1 MIPQKLT
8 LNNFMSYQKTD
19 PLDFTSFNIACL
31 TGENGVGKS
40 SLLEAISWAL
50 WGKSR
55 AGSDDDLIN
64 LKTDEMWVEFIFQV
78 EGNNYKVIRKRSRKK
93 RGHSELYL
101 YSYNKKTSGF
111 YSISEDKIAD
121 TQQKIEKLLKIPYR
135 IFTNSAYLRQGKADE
150 FTTKTAAER
159 KEILAEILDLK
170 LYDELSKTAREQAK
184 IAKTETESLK
194 IQTKDLK
201 EQISE
206 GPEVEKEYTKLKKQI
221 VTLREKTKKSEIVV
235 QKLQAKIVKKQI
247 LDQKRESLALD
258 LVEIIREGKE
268 LKIET
273 QENLAEIKDINQTL
287 KQESEILTNFK
298 KLQDLQKTEE
308 RLAKKQIQVLEL
320 IKNRAAIEA
329 DKNKIEVQIS
339 KISKISKCPTC
350 LRKMSKLEAAEIISN
365 LKKELR
371 QDVLTRLAEFN
382 EKIKKI
388 DYDKLKHQKI
398 KQGIDNLRVFESE
411 KNKLDRDKAILKE
424 KEKAKEKLVKQIQVK
439 KKEYLDK
446 SSEMKKIEE
455 EIKVFTPTELK
466 LKDQKEK
473 LESLQD
479 QIAEFREK
487 SGILN
492 QKLTQISEFQKR
504 LTEKAKQA
512 EKKERDY
519 DIFLEL
525 ADIFSKKGIQARI
538 LETAIPEIEN
548 QTNIVLD
555 KLTQGAMRI
564 TLVTQKKKKTSEDL
578 IETLDIQIKD
588 QLGVRKYEMF
598 SGGEAFRINFA
609 LRIALSR
616 FLAQR
621 AGAKLQFLAI
631 DEGFGTQD
639 ETGRRQLVEAINNIS
654 KDFEKI
660 LVITHIQ
667 ELKDSFETR
676 IDVTK
681 DEKGS
686 KIKIVY

>member
-8 LNNFMSYQKTD
+8 LHNFMSYQKPE
-19 PLDFTSFNIACL
+19 PLDFNTFNIACL
-31 TGENGVGKS
+31 AGENGVGKS
-40 SLLEAISWAL
+40 SLLEAISWVL

-64 LKTDEMWVEFIFQV
+64 LRADEMWVELNFQAQ
-78 EGNNYKVIRKRSRKK
+78 GNNYKVLRKRSRKK

-101 YSYNKKTSGF
+101 YSFNKKTSGF
-111 YSISEDKIAD
+111 YSISEDKISD
-121 TQQKIEKLLKIPYR
+121 TQEKIGKLLKTPYR
-135 IFTNSAYLRQGKADE
+135 IFVNSAYLRQGKADE

-170 LYDELSKTAREQAK
+170 LYDELSGTAREKAK

-194 IQTKDLK
+194 IQIQDLK

-206 GPEVEKEYTKLKKQI
+206 KPQAKNDFLKLKKQI
-221 VTLREKTKKSEIVV
+221 ATLKEKTKKAESIV
-235 QKLQAKIVKKQI
+235 QKLQSKIVKKQI
-247 LDQKRESLALD
+247 LDQENQTLSENLTD
-258 LVEIIREGKE
+258 IIREGKE
-268 LKIET
+268 LKIEAL
-273 QENLAEIKDINQTL
+273 ENLAEIKDTNQTL
-287 KQESEILTNFK
+287 KQENKILTDFK
-298 KLQDLQKTEE
+298 KLQDLQKAEE
-308 RLAKKQIQVLEL
+308 QFAKKQIQVLEL
-320 IKNRAAIEA
+320 VKDEAALKA

-350 LRKMSKLEAAEIISN
+350 LRKMSKNEADKIISN
-365 LKKELR
+365 LKKELK
-371 QDVLTRLAEFN
+371 DSVLNKLTKLN
-382 EKIKKI
+382 QKIKKI
-388 DYDKLKHQKI
+388 GYDKTKHQRIKEGIEELKI
-398 KQGIDNLRVFESE
+398 SELE
-411 KNKLDRDKAILKE
+411 KNKLDRQKAVLKE
-424 KEKAKEKLVKQIQVK
+424 KLKAKEKLAKQIQIK
-439 KKEYLDK
+439 KKEYLEK
-446 SSEMKKIEE
+446 SSRLKKVEK
-455 EIKVFTPTELK
+455 EIKVFIPFE
-466 LKDQKEK
+466 EK
-473 LESLQD
+473 LETEKADLENLQN
-479 QIAEFREK
+479 QTAELREK
-487 SGILN
+487 IGVLR
-492 QKLTQISEFQKR
+492 QKLTQIAESENR
-504 LTEKAKQA
+504 LTEKSKLAKKA
-512 EKKERDY
+512 EKET

-548 QTNIVLD
+548 QANIILD
-555 KLTQGAMRI
+555 ELTQSTMQIA
-564 TLVTQKKKKTSEDL
+564 LVTQKKKKTSEDL

-588 QLGVRKYEMF
+588 QLGARKYEMF

-639 ETGRRQLVEAINNIS
+639 EIGRRQLVEAINNIS

>member
-1 MIPQKLT
+1 MIPQKLS
-8 LNNFMSYQKTD
+8 LHNFMSYQKSE
-19 PLDFTSFNIACL
+19 PLDFGTFNIACL
-31 TGENGVGKS
+31 AGENGVGKS
-40 SLLEAISWAL
+40 SILEAISWAL

-64 LKTDEMWVEFIFQV
+64 LRADEMWVEFVFQA
-78 EGNNYKVIRKRSRKK
+78 ENNTYKLIRKRSRKK

-121 TQQKIEKLLKIPYR
+121 TQQKIEKLLKVPYR
-135 IFTNSAYLRQGKADE
+135 VFTNSAYLRQGKADE

-170 LYDELSKTAREQAK
+170 LYNELSKKAKEQAK
-184 IAKTETESLK
+184 IVKTKTESLK
-194 IQTKDLK
+194 IQIQDLE

-206 GPEVEKEYTKLKKQI
+206 KPQTKNDFLKLKKQI
-221 VTLREKTKKSEIVV
+221 MALIEKTKKTESIV
-235 QKLQAKIVKKQI
+235 QKLQSKIVKKQV
-247 LDQKRESLALD
+247 LDQEREGLTTD
-258 LVEIIREGKE
+258 LTEIIREGKE
-268 LKIET
+268 LKTEAL
-273 QENLAEIKDINQTL
+273 ENLTEIEDINQTL
-287 KQESEILTNFK
+287 KQKNKILTNFK
-298 KLQDLQKTEE
+298 KLQDLQKAEE
-308 RLAKKQIQVLEL
+308 KFTKKQIQVLEL
-320 IKNRAAIEA
+320 VKDRATIEA
-329 DKNKIEVQIS
+329 DKNKIETQIS

-350 LRKMSKLEAAEIISN
+350 LRKMSKTEADGIISN
-365 LKKELR
+365 LKKELK
-371 QDVLTRLAEFN
+371 QTLLMKLDKIN
-382 EKIKKI
+382 NKIKKI
-388 DYDKLKHQKI
+388 GYDETKHQRIKEGIEKLK
-398 KQGIDNLRVFESE
+398 VSESE
-411 KNKLDRDKAILKE
+411 KNKLDRDEAVLKE
-424 KEKAKEKLVKQIQVK
+424 KLRAKEKLAKQIQTK
-439 KKEYLDK
+439 KKEYLEK
-446 SSEMKKIEE
+446 SSRLKKVEK
-455 EIKVFTPTELK
+455 EIKVFIPFE
-466 LKDQKEK
+466 EK
-473 LESLQD
+473 LEFKKEDLENLQN
-479 QIAEFREK
+479 QSTELREEL
-487 SGILN
+487 GILN
-492 QKLTQISEFQKR
+492 QKLTQISESENRIVEKLKQAQK
-504 LTEKAKQA
+504 TEK
-512 EKKERDY
+512 DT

-548 QTNIVLD
+548 QANIILD
-555 KLTQGAMRI
+555 KLTQGTMQIA
-564 TLVTQKKKKTSEDL
+564 LVTQRKKKTSEDL

-588 QLGVRKYEMF
+588 QLGTRKYEMF

-621 AGAKLQFLAI
+621 SGAKLQFLAI